1 MSAPAAAIPSSAAAP
16 AAPPARWRVW
26 LLGAGQR
33 TPVAPAAAAIGPVA
47 VAAAAGMMLALGEGS
62 LWPAALTPPFVLA
75 AHVLVDRV
83 RAFHLPGL
91 IANLLGLAAAALAVT
106 ELTSGEIEAR
116 LLFGA
121 HLLVYLT
128 WIISLQR
135 KTFKVCWSLV
145 ALAVLQVA
153 VASVLTAGVQFGL
166 GLVVFL
172 ALTLWALANLSARW
186 PDADRLRASGRT
198 PPRPRTASVVRAG
211 RVGADSVGG
220 SGRTVAAVG
229 AVALAVGL
237 AAFLL
242 MPRMWLSRRP
252 PMDPSRSAG
261 ISAAYTGFSGEV
273 RLGALGEILESRE
286 LAFEVEVER
295 PRKGLSLETNDVE
308 AVFGAEEPLFRG
320 RALDRYVNG
329 RWSDSLGAR
338 TNWEP
343 VPRQPPAS
351 ATVTAVE
358 RYRLRPLGDEVL
370 IHVGAAAAVVFPE
383 RLEDR
388 AQRRSLDGLLLRPR
402 SLSNSAEVEYVVF
415 AAEPSPDRT
424 EATRR
429 QGRGRNVRPRRGTRD
444 APPPPAEVRRAERS
458 GPQTRLRGP
467 FREAYLQRPGDL
479 PAVTAAAE
487 AALAGADADDLNR
500 LRTAE
505 RLTSFLRDSGRF
517 GYSLD
522 LSVQDPTIDA
532 VEDFLA
538 NKRVGHCEYFATALA
553 LMLRDRGI
561 PSRIVTGFKGGDLNG
576 ATRRF
581 EVQQRHA
588 HAWVEGYVDGRWT
601 TFDPTPAAA
610 RQESVAASGPRFARL
625 AAVVNGV
632 EAVWAEYVVRMS
644 LDRQRTAFG
653 QPLANAWN
661 RFRKAAEGWI
671 LGGSDEGGGPRFDG
685 RAGAVAAAV
694 LLALAGLGWAGR
706 GLFARRWRVRR
717 ERRARESAVRFWRRF
732 VRLAARR
739 GVVQDRAETPS
750 EFAARATAA
759 WAEWLDG
766 DLAGLPASAAAD
778 FYAVRFGAAALPA
791 DRVAQLAAALDRLEE
806 RSRTRE

>member
-1 MSAPAAAIPSSAAAP
+1 MTSAPAATLSPVP
-16 AAPPARWRVW
+16 APPALWRVW
-26 LLGAGQR
+26 LLGTGQR
-33 TPVAPAAAAIGPVA
+33 TPVAPAEAAVGPVA
-47 VAAAAGMMLALGEGS
+47 TAAAAGAMLALGEGDP
-62 LWPAALTPPFVLA
+62 WPAALTPGIVLG
-75 AHVLVDRV
+75 AHLLVDRM

-128 WIISLQR
+128 WIISLQK

-166 GLVVFL
+166 ALAGFL
-172 ALTLWALANLSARW
+172 ALTLWALTNLSARW
-186 PDADRLRASGRT
+186 PDADRLRAPGREAA
-198 PPRPRTASVVRAG
+198 PPRTASVVRAG
-211 RVGADSVGG
+211 RVGVDDAGA

-229 AVALAVGL
+229 GVALALGL
-237 AAFLL
+237 AIFLL

-252 PMDPSRSAG
+252 PMDPTRSSG

-295 PRKGLSLETNDVE
+295 PRQGHSLETNDVV
-308 AVFGAEEPLFRG
+308 AVFGTEEPLFRG
-320 RALDRYVNG
+320 RALDRYVQG

-338 TNWEP
+338 ESIDSI
-343 VPRQPPAS
+343 PRKPPAS

-358 RYRLRPLGDEVL
+358 RYRLRPIGDEVL
-370 IHVGAAAAVVFPE
+370 FHAGRAAAVTFPQSPDE
-383 RLEDR
+383 RAEQR
-388 AQRRSLDGLLLRPR
+388 ALDGLLLRPR
-402 SLSNSAEVEYVVF
+402 SLANSAEVEYVVYSV
-415 AAEPSPDRT
+415 EPT
-424 EATRR
+424 LEAPEPLYLD
-429 QGRGRNVRPRRGTRD
+429 GRMRK
-444 APPPPAEVRRAERS
+444 PPPPPPGPASPGELRRLQRY
-458 GPQTRLRGP
+458 GPREPLPGPLRQ
-467 FREAYLQRPGDL
+467 RYLQWPEEL

-487 AALAGADADDLNR
+487 AALAGTEDGSR

-505 RLTSFLRDSGRF
+505 RCTSYLRDSGRF

-553 LMLRDRGI
+553 LMLRDRDI
-561 PSRIVTGFKGGDLNG
+561 PSRVVTGFKGGDLNG
-576 ATRRF
+576 ATRRL

-588 HAWVEGYVDGRWT
+588 HAWVEGHVNGRWT

-610 RQESVAASGPRFARL
+610 RQESVAASGPRFAGL
-625 AAVVNGV
+625 MAAMNEV

-644 LDRQRTAFG
+644 LDRQRATFG
-653 QPLANAWN
+653 QPFAAAWD
-661 RFRKAAEGWI
+661 RFRNAARELI
-671 LGGSDEGGGPRFDG
+671 GGEDGSGPRFDG
-685 RAGAVAAAV
+685 RAGAVVAAA

-706 GLFARRWRVRR
+706 GLLARRWQGRR

-732 VRLAARR
+732 VRVAARR
-739 GVVQDRAETPS
+739 GVAPGDAETPS

-759 WAEWLDG
+759 WADRLDG
-766 DLAGLPASAAAD
+766 DLAALPAAAAAE
-778 FYAVRFGAAALPA
+778 FYAVRFGASVLPPE
-791 DRVAQLAAALDRLEE
+791 RVAQLSAGLDRLEE
-806 RSRTRE
+806 RLRDRR